1 MKTLTSLFAAALAV
15 CVCVGT
21 AFGSAVY
28 NSESVPGVL
37 TVSVD
42 IGGATLDAAQIAD
55 GITNIVK
62 TGSGDLTSVDIST
75 YRGDITINE
84 GRYLAAQ
91 RGGLGADNAGTVYV
105 NDGASLVDASL
116 YVDWGRGLVSGKT
129 IVFSGMPATTGLAAK
144 FYREGGVGTTG
155 FADWSTFRFL
165 SDATARID
173 MQRLKMSGEIDLQGH
188 ALTFL
193 RKDYVWQTM
202 VECNCV
208 VTNGGTIAVVGD
220 ASTASDAWRTVFLNA
235 NGVFGFREADAP
247 CVLALTN
254 AAFYAVNGLSIASA
268 ALHMD
273 NARYYAKS
281 GEKSDV
287 TTYRWNGPVNL
298 SGSNAL
304 SDSSGSSLTFAGPF
318 CGSGTL
324 LIGPGWVNLFSGDG
338 GDYSGD
344 VTVQGSADAKAS
356 GKASG
361 IGLRDDSPL
370 FPNAASVTFRDGAEL
385 LLDGANHSALPALTF
400 TGDADA
406 MVIGG
411 GIALAGQSRPTMAGL
426 VKQGAGV
433 LAMSNAV
440 HVTGRTSVEGGTLR
454 LGQKVYGHAG
464 LWEWRCVDMLSD
476 KDQSAWGSPNDVLK
490 PLWVDGNPVYVMA
503 TNPEDAA
510 YSRLGATKVFDG
522 FDRVVSNGVNRA
534 TGYVYKGYVW
544 NRSDAPATWQ
554 FAFHQTY
561 RGSMVVND
569 AWSPFG
575 CPSKDV
581 TDSEIGTNIFETV
594 LQPGANPI
602 MIYSLCPRY
611 NARQDVSPRF
621 DGLGL
626 SYDPN
631 PVAGETNV
639 ANFVKLDDGGTGR
652 LLTIDDADE
661 TASSDLLPKF
671 DDLAFATGTVFD
683 LNGNSFTQGRLSGF
697 PAVKNGDLALAE
709 KWTVAVDDI
718 AGGAKLTVDGT
729 LSFADGATISGV
741 GETVL
746 KHRDSTEYVIATAA
760 SITGRPTLDK
770 ASAVLSNWKVETT
783 ATEVKLVPRK
793 GLLISIR

>member
-1 MKTLTSLFAAALAV
+1 MKDRPVYPVRSVYRHAALAV

-28 NSESVPGVL
+28 DSVSVPGVL

-42 IGGATLDAAQIAD
+42 IGGATLDAAQITD

-62 TGSGDLTSVDIST
+62 TGSGDLTSADIST
-75 YRGDITINE
+75 YRGDITVNE

-105 NDGASLVDASL
+105 NDGASLVDVAL
-116 YVDWGRGLVSGKT
+116 YGDWGRGLVLGKT

-144 FYREGGVGTTG
+144 FYREDGVGTTG

-173 MQRLKMSGEIDLQGH
+173 TQRLKMSGEIDLQGH

-220 ASTASDAWRTVFLNA
+220 ASTASEAWRTVMLNA

-254 AAFYAVNGLSIASA
+254 AAFNAVRGLSIASA
-268 ALHMD
+268 ALYMD
-273 NARYYAKS
+273 NARYYASS

-324 LIGPGWVNLFSGDG
+324 LIGPGWVNLFSGEG

-344 VTVQGSADAKAS
+344 VTVQGSADT
-356 GKASG
+356 GASG

-370 FPNAASVTFRDGAEL
+370 FPNAASVAFRDGAYL
-385 LLDGANHSALPALTF
+385 LLDGANHSAMPALTF

-406 MVIGG
+406 SVIGG

-440 HVTGRTSVEGGTLR
+440 HVTGRTFIEGGTLR

-476 KDQSAWGSPNDVLK
+476 TAQSAWGAPRDVLQ

-503 TNPEDAA
+503 ANPEDAT
-510 YSRLGATKVFDG
+510 YSRFGATKVFDG
-522 FDRVVSNGVNRA
+522 FERVVSNGVNRA

-544 NRSDAPATWQ
+544 NRSDAPVTWR

-561 RGSMVVND
+561 RGSMVVNEI
-569 AWSPFG
+569 WSPFG
-575 CPSKDV
+575 NPS
-581 TDSEIGTNIFETV
+581 ENGTNIFETV

-611 NARQDVSPRF
+611 NDRQDVSPRF

-631 PVAGETNV
+631 PAAGETN
-639 ANFVKLDDGGTGR
+639 AAHFVKLDDGGTGR
-652 LLTIDDADE
+652 LLTIDDAGE

-671 DDLAFATGTVFD
+671 DDLAFAAGTVFD
-683 LNGNSFTQGRLSGF
+683 LNGNTFTQGRLSGF
-697 PAVKNGDLALAE
+697 PAIRNGDLALAE
-709 KWTVAVDDI
+709 EWTVAVDDI
-718 AGGAKLTVDGT
+718 AGGARLTVDGT
-729 LSFADGATISGV
+729 LSFAEGATISGV
-741 GETVL
+741 GETRL
-746 KHRDSTEYVIATAA
+746 KCRDSSEYVIAAAA

-770 ASAVLSNWKVETT
+770 ASAVLSNWKVVTT
-783 ATEVKLVPRK
+783 ATEVRLVYHPR
-793 GLLISIR
+793 GLQISIR